1 MDLAIHSGFRQTEPN
16 VTITEDPPIY
26 GDCKVTRYRFTDSD
40 GAVLI
45 ITHFEHAHRPQVQTP
60 GSLHTLDPLVP
71 PSPPPEPLS
80 QVLPRSPQV
89 DSDNPEP
96 QPTDAPPSVEMF

>member
-1 MDLAIHSGFRQTEPN
+1 MDLAIHSGFGQTEPHLT
-16 VTITEDPPIY
+16 VTEDPPIY

-45 ITHFEHAHRPQVQTP
+45 ITHFEHARRPD
-60 GSLHTLDPLVP
+60 L
-71 PSPPPEPLS
+71 
-80 QVLPRSPQV
+80 LPRAPQV

-96 QPTDAPPSVEMF
+96 QPLEPVEMF